1 MKRLKLILDGA
12 LAAEIYKF
20 IDIIVSG
27 KDVYDGSSNLLTM
40 KLKLNNDGLK

>member
-1 MKRLKLILDGA
+1 MKKLKLILDGA

-27 KDVYDGSSNLLTM
+27 KENYDGSSNLLSM
-40 KLKLNNDGLK
+40 KLKLNGDGLK